1 MIRQLTFKF
10 ILIFLSLFAFN
21 ICLQK
26 QEDLLQKKELLQ
38 AQLNSLSQNEAGT
51 SGEHL
56 DSTDWE
62 NGKFEWSEK
71 LLSLLTSHFK
81 LNSFRPLQTSTI
93 NATLSGKDVI
103 LIMPTGMCNMRTCWL
118 AIKDLQPTTPVLKAG
133 HPGVLFFV
141 VGLFSGVCFVVARL
155 FVWVGWLGDFSVLL
169 SLPSSWCAMILC
181 TI

>member
-1 MIRQLTFKF
+1 M
-10 ILIFLSLFAFN
+10 
-21 ICLQK
+21 
-26 QEDLLQKKELLQ
+26 LQKKELLQ

-62 NGKFEWSEK
+62 NGKFEWSEQ

-118 AIKDLQPTTPVLKAG
+118 AIKDLQPTAPVLKAG

-141 VGLFSGVCFVVARL
+141 VGLFLVFVLWLLDCLSGL
-155 FVWVGWLGDFSVLL
+155 GGWETFPFYCHCLLAGVL
-169 SLPSSWCAMILC
+169 
-181 TI
+181 